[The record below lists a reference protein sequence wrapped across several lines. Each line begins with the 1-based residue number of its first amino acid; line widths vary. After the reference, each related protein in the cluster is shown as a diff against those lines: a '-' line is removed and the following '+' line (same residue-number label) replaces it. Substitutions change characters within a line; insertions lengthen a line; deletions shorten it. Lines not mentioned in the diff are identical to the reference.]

1 MIDEDTLR
9 TYVKSDTSYDSALY
23 ADAIAG
29 AVEFLRTATGR
40 YIAAADEVATP
51 RSYRPDTT
59 LSSVLRIHDCAE
71 ITSVVEQGATL
82 TAHVDYLAEPLNG
95 ITPAGE
101 SRPYDRLLRLGMRA
115 WYWDE
120 ERPTVTVT
128 ARWGWPAIPQMAK
141 NACVIAAKA
150 YLDNRDLSFGIVGAA
165 DFGGITEREAKIV
178 RDFITQYRGPQS
190 WGIA

>member
-1 MIDEDTLR
+1 MISEPTLR

-23 ADAIAG
+23 ADAIA
-29 AVEFLRTATGR
+29 AATEFLRTATGR
-40 YIAAADEVATP
+40 YITVADDTATA
-51 RSYRPDTT
+51 RTYRPDTT
-59 LSSVLRIHDCAE
+59 MSPVLWIHDCAE
-71 ITSVVEQGATL
+71 ITSVVEEGATL
-82 TAHVDYLAEPLNG
+82 TPNVDYVAEPLNG

-101 SRPYDRLLRLGMRA
+101 SRPYDRLRRIGLRA
-115 WYWDE
+115 WYWDDE
-120 ERPTVTVT
+120 TPTVTVT